1 MAKPI
6 WTIDTS
12 SIIAIRRLENKNKPK
27 IFSRMED
34 LVREGRLVFPKEVVK
49 ELERAADP
57 ESPDEQYEWAARQE
71 SGACRNAPSLELVK
85 KVLSE
90 VPKVLDPDKDTGAEE
105 ADPYVLAMASEL
117 RSKGFDA
124 RVVTEERKD
133 TPGKMSLST
142 AAGVLGLA
150 SVPLKAFL
158 EFEGID
164 C

>member
-1 MAKPI
+1 MARPI

-12 SIIAIRRLENKNKPK
+12 SIIAIRRLENKNKRK
-27 IFSRMED
+27 IFSQMEG
-34 LVREGRLVFPKEVVK
+34 LVHEGRLVFPKEVVK
-49 ELERAADP
+49 ELKRFADKV
-57 ESPDEQYEWAARQE
+57 SPDDQYDWAARQE
-71 SGACRNAPSLELVK
+71 SEACRNEPSLELVRD
-85 KVLSE
+85 VLRD

-105 ADPYVLAMASEL
+105 ADPYVLAMASDL
-117 RSKGFDA
+117 RSKGLDA
-124 RVVTEERKD
+124 RVVTEESKD
-133 TPGKMSLST
+133 TPRKMSLST